1 MNYRLL
7 TVGLFALF
15 LFASSVN
22 CQSEEEEEYEE
33 ETRSQRW
40 MRRFSQAKGWLDN
53 KVYSPLA
60 SWVKARWA
68 EREPSLTES
77 WNESKAM
84 LNEQY
89 ERVLTKIDDTFGEG
103 TVEGMRTRYRETYQ
117 KGLELNRKLKEYFQN
132 DFSWQKLVDDP
143 REQLAKI
150 EEILKSVNKINL
162 KELAAAEEEQ
172 RKEDGLDVNTK
183 PLAQEIEE
191 KLITLRGDLEKSRKI
206 RIEEIY

>member
-103 TVEGMRTRYRETYQ
+103 TVEDMRTKYRETYQ

-172 RKEDGLDVNTK
+172 RKENGLDVNTK

>member
-1 MNYRLL
+1 
-7 TVGLFALF
+7 
-15 LFASSVN
+15 
-22 CQSEEEEEYEE
+22 
-33 ETRSQRW
+33 
-40 MRRFSQAKGWLDN
+40 
-53 KVYSPLA
+53 
-60 SWVKARWA
+60 
-68 EREPSLTES
+68 
-77 WNESKAM
+77 M